1 MSPNIRESLVNGV
14 GEPLRLSQ
22 CGLFMMNCL
31 RLIPALFEALAT
43 KYKQRRRGYPRAE
56 SSAQVF
62 KASVAAIC
70 LLASGYSASA
80 SSVSDEND
88 TNRPTGKPL
97 LAQIIPGSKPVIPNP
112 ISIPRGDQATSMVT
126 TLRSAVKNKQVVFS
140 VGGDGVTTNKM
151 RLNLTNNT
159 ALSLRLVV
167 PQNEVFRAN
176 TANVQTMM
184 VTRDSLITLKPGAQ
198 IEVLLDTIC
207 ASTKN
212 MHPPPAGGVTFEMGA
227 YPDKDAWSQISKI
240 IAAARDLDKAGA
252 LKDVPIKDKLQ
263 TIQQYA
269 VWMLLGQKS
278 GDARD
283 LLTHDSIATDW
294 TTELNEQVKH
304 DSKLYSEF
312 KEKGQLNAEGAIVLD
327 KKQKQSLD
335 NRIDLILAATDLTI
349 RRSKDADLP
358 GVATLPT
365 DSTWNNLDQVGV
377 RAFQKGDYVEA
388 QELLEGAVKE
398 AEKFGDTDA
407 RLATSLTNL
416 SRCLIEEGLAKD
428 AEPQLNRAL
437 AIREKAGGK
446 DSIEYAETAGALG
459 TTFALLNKPT
469 DAEKYFQMALI
480 IRQQKLGADHTEVA
494 ETLIDL
500 GKLYCVQGKLD
511 ESERLLKQALG
522 IRYKAMGGESAAVAD
537 VNTDLAE
544 VYTKQGK
551 FPQAEKMYLKALAI
565 DQKALGQDNA
575 FNATILAGLS
585 GVYKSMGKD
594 QDAKTCSTTSDAIR
608 QKALST
614 NSTLL
619 ALLPSNYES
628 ITRLQ
633 NYTGAKELMEA
644 SVKEI
649 ATAADPKLL
658 AAARAEKRAKG
669 SRTVRDKWALVIGIS
684 NYQDASINLQYSAK
698 DAKDFRD
705 FLVNKAHFA
714 PDHVRLLTDEKAT
727 KKNIEECYGDKWLP
741 RVAAPEDLVVLYFS
755 GHGSPSQSD
764 SEGVNYLVAYDT
776 DKNSLYATGIK
787 IQDFTDQIK
796 KRVHTDRM
804 VLVMDACHS
813 GAAESTGAKGLS
825 RAKNV
830 SVDQIVQGSGQFVI
844 CSSQPNQ
851 VSWESKKYPNGVF
864 THYLIEGL
872 KDNAKLGEACNYM
885 KDKVQQEVLR
895 DRGELQDPV
904 VGSHWEGDDLIVG
917 VLPAAPTPGLPE
929 DSPVNSTVK
938 TSALSSKSVGKGI
951 AAKSSMKPATSS
963 SIAKTATPVKKPVAV
978 KH

>member
-1 MSPNIRESLVNGV
+1 MNR
-14 GEPLRLSQ
+14 LRS
-22 CGLFMMNCL
+22 
-31 RLIPALFEALAT
+31 IPALFDALAT
-43 KYKQRRRGYPRAE
+43 RFKSSQQRNSKIEKCGQA
-56 SSAQVF
+56 F
-62 KASVAAIC
+62 KASIAGIF
-70 LLASGYSASA
+70 LLASSYSARA
-80 SSVSDEND
+80 SSISDVISDQSNSNQQNVM
-88 TNRPTGKPL
+88 TLKV
-97 LAQIIPGSKPVIPNP
+97 AQAIPGSKPNIPNP
-112 ISIPRGDQATSMVT
+112 ISVTRSAGATSMLTSMLT
-126 TLRSAVKNKQVVFS
+126 TLRSAVKSKQVIFNVT
-140 VGGDGVTTNKM
+140 GDGVTTNKM
-151 RLNLTNNT
+151 RLNLTNTT

-167 PQNEVFRAN
+167 PQNEVFRSN
-176 TANVQTMM
+176 SANVQTMM

-227 YPDKDAWSQISKI
+227 YPDKDSWTELSKI
-240 IAAARDLDKAGA
+240 IAAARELNKKGA
-252 LKDVPIKDKLQ
+252 FKDVPIKDKLQ

-278 GDARD
+278 GDTKD

-312 KEKGQLNAEGAIVLD
+312 KEKGQLNAEGSIILD

-335 NRIDLILAATDLTI
+335 SRIDLILEATDLTI
-349 RRSKDADLP
+349 RRSKDSDLP
-358 GVATLPT
+358 GVAALPT
-365 DSTWNNLDQVGV
+365 DSTWDNLDQVGV

-398 AEKFGDTDA
+398 AEKFGDTDV

-416 SRCLIEEGLAKD
+416 SRCLIEEGLAKE

-437 AIREKAGGK
+437 TIREKAGGK
-446 DSIEYAETAGALG
+446 ESIEYAATAGALG
-459 TTFALLNKPT
+459 TAYALLNKPQ
-469 DAEKYFQMALI
+469 DAEKYFQTALT

-494 ETLIDL
+494 ESLIDL
-500 GKLYCVQGKLD
+500 GKLYCIQGKLD
-511 ESERLLKQALG
+511 DAERLLKQALG

-551 FPQAEKMYLKALAI
+551 LPQAEKMYLKALAI

-575 FNATILAGLS
+575 FNATILAGLA
-585 GVYKSMGKD
+585 GVYKTMGKD

-608 QKALST
+608 QKALGA

-619 ALLPSNYES
+619 ALLPNNYET
-628 ITRLQ
+628 ITRVQ
-633 NYTGAKELMEA
+633 TFATANESMEA
-644 SVKEI
+644 GVKEI
-649 ATAADPKLL
+649 ASSTDPKLI
-658 AAARAEKRAKG
+658 AAVQAEKRAKG

-684 NYQDASINLQYSAK
+684 NYQDTSIQGLKYPAK

-705 FLVNKAHFA
+705 FLINNAHFA
-714 PDHVRLLTDEKAT
+714 PDHVRLLTDDKAT

-755 GHGSPSQSD
+755 GHGSPSQLD
-764 SEGVNYLVAYDT
+764 TEGINYLVAYDT
-776 DKNSLYATGIK
+776 NKDSLYATGIK

-796 KRVHTDRM
+796 NRVHTDRM
-804 VLVMDACHS
+804 LLVMDACHS
-813 GAAESTGAKGLS
+813 GAAESGAKGLF

-851 VSWESKKYPNGVF
+851 VSWESKKYQNSVF
-864 THYLIEGL
+864 THFLIEGL
-872 KDNAKLGEACNYM
+872 KEKTKLGEACNYM

-904 VGSHWEGDDLIVG
+904 VGSHWEGDDLVVG
-917 VLPAAPTPGLPE
+917 VVPAAPTPGLPE
-929 DSPVNSTVK
+929 DKPVPNAAK
-938 TSALSSKSVGKGI
+938 TTDLASKSLNKGAPAKGT
-951 AAKSSMKPATSS
+951 AAKDT
-963 SIAKTATPVKKPVAV
+963 AV
-978 KH
+978 KGTAAKGAVAKKRSG

>member
-1 MSPNIRESLVNGV
+1 
-14 GEPLRLSQ
+14 
-22 CGLFMMNCL
+22 
-31 RLIPALFEALAT
+31 
-43 KYKQRRRGYPRAE
+43 
-56 SSAQVF
+56 
-62 KASVAAIC
+62 
-70 LLASGYSASA
+70 
-80 SSVSDEND
+80 
-88 TNRPTGKPL
+88 
-97 LAQIIPGSKPVIPNP
+97 
-112 ISIPRGDQATSMVT
+112 
-126 TLRSAVKNKQVVFS
+126 
-140 VGGDGVTTNKM
+140 
-151 RLNLTNNT
+151 
-159 ALSLRLVV
+159 
-167 PQNEVFRAN
+167 
-176 TANVQTMM
+176 MM
-184 VTRDSLITLKPGAQ
+184 VTKDSLVTLKPGAQ

-227 YPDKDAWSQISKI
+227 YPDKEMWQQLSKI
-240 IAAARDLDKAGA
+240 IAAAHDLYKSGA
-252 LKDVPIKDKLQ
+252 YKDLPIKDKLQ

-269 VWMLLGQKS
+269 VWKLLGQKS
-278 GDARD
+278 GDPRD
-283 LLTHDSIATDW
+283 LLTHDSIAADW

-312 KEKGQLNAEGAIVLD
+312 KEKGQLNGEGAIVLD

-349 RRSKDADLP
+349 RRTGDTDLP
-358 GVATLPT
+358 GVAALPT
-365 DSTWNNLDQVGV
+365 DSTWDNLDQVGV

-398 AEKFGDTDA
+398 AEKFGDTDI

-428 AEPQLNRAL
+428 AESHLTKAL
-437 AIREKAGGK
+437 AIREQSGGK
-446 DSIEYAETAGALG
+446 DSVEYAAIASALG
-459 TTFALLNKPT
+459 TTFALLNKPL
-469 DAEKYFQMALI
+469 DAEKYFQLALT
-480 IRQQKLGADHTEVA
+480 IRQQKLGANHTEVA

-511 ESERLLKQALG
+511 DAERLLKQALG

-551 FPQAEKMYLKALAI
+551 LPQAEKMYLKALAI

-585 GVYKSMGKD
+585 GVYKSMGREK
-594 QDAKTCSTTSDAIR
+594 DAKTCSITSDAIR
-608 QKALST
+608 QKALGA

-619 ALLPSNYES
+619 TLLPNNYETL
-628 ITRLQ
+628 TRVQ
-633 NYTGAKELMEA
+633 TYATANESMEV

-649 ATAADPKLL
+649 ASAADPKLL
-658 AAARAEKRAKG
+658 AAAAAEKRAKG
-669 SRTVRDKWALVIGIS
+669 SRTIRDKWALVIGIS
-684 NYQDASINLQYSAK
+684 NYKDPTINLKYSAK
-698 DAKDFRD
+698 DARDFRD
-705 FLVNKAHFA
+705 FLVNNAHFA

-741 RVAAPEDLVVLYFS
+741 HVAAPEDLVVLYFS

-764 SEGVNYLVAYDT
+764 TVEGINYLVAYDT
-776 DKNSLYATGIK
+776 DKDSLYATGIK
-787 IQDFTDQIK
+787 IQDFTNQLK

-813 GAAESTGAKGLS
+813 GAAEATGAKGLF

-830 SVDQIVQGSGQFVI
+830 SVDEIVQGSGQFVI

-851 VSWESKKYPNGVF
+851 VSWESKKYANGVF

-872 KDNAKLGEACNYM
+872 KEKDKLGEACNYM

-904 VGSHWEGDDLIVG
+904 VGSHWEGDDLV
-917 VLPAAPTPGLPE
+917 VSVVPAAPTPGLPE
-929 DSPVNSTVK
+929 DRPVQSPKSADAASKSAGKADPAKAAVQTATAGGGCLSANSTVK
-938 TSALSSKSVGKGI
+938 KSAS
-951 AAKSSMKPATSS
+951 
-963 SIAKTATPVKKPVAV
+963 V